1 MRLLVLSIFFL
12 SVIINIANA
21 QPKSGESLDRIVAI
35 VGDDVVMKSDIDGQI
50 GALMQYD
57 KSLDINDRTLRK
69 QILDGLIDQ
78 FLMVYKAKQ
87 DSIVISDEE
96 VTQRMEMH
104 LQTEVRRF
112 GSEQRVEQVYGMS
125 IPRIKNE
132 IKEKIRHSLLVQN
145 LLSVKFSDVKVS
157 QKEVQDFY
165 AQNSDSIPEMPA
177 AYELYHIVK
186 NVKSDDD
193 TKKASFEFAVKLR
206 DSLLNGADFA
216 VFASRYSGD
225 PGTSQDGGE
234 LGWFERGKLFPEFEK
249 AAFRLAVNE
258 ISLPIET
265 PFGFHIIQTLD
276 KRADAVKTR
285 HILIKFAQST
295 EDRQR
300 AIDFLNDLKKKIEDG
315 SDFEELAKLHSD
327 DKDSRGFGGFL
338 GKLPYEEIPEK
349 LRSIVTSLPDG
360 GLTEPMLYVSDPT
373 KESYHIIYKKK
384 FHVVHKANL
393 KDDFNEIEQYTI
405 ESKKRKLYAEFL
417 QNLRKVM
424 HWEIVSDY

>member
-1 MRLLVLSIFFL
+1 MRLIVLNIVFL
-12 SVIINIANA
+12 TLMMNVANA
-21 QPKSGESLDRIVAI
+21 QPKAGESLDRIVAI

-57 KSLDINDRTLRK
+57 KNLDVNDKALRK

-132 IKEKIRHSLLVQN
+132 IKEKIRQSLLVQN

-165 AQNSDSIPEMPA
+165 ANNSDSIPEMPA

-193 TKKASFEFAVKLR
+193 TKKTSFEFAIKLR

-216 VFASRYSGD
+216 DFAKRYSGD

-234 LGWFERGKLFPEFEK
+234 LGWFERGKLFPEFEQ

-276 KRADAVKTR
+276 KRTDAVKTR
-285 HILIKFAQST
+285 HILLKFAQST
-295 EDRQR
+295 EDKQR
-300 AIDFLNDLKKKIEDG
+300 AIDFLNDLKKKVESG

-338 GKLPYEEIPEK
+338 GKLPYEDIPDK
-349 LRSIVTSLPDG
+349 LRSIVTALPDG
-360 GLTEPMLYVSDPT
+360 GLSEPMLYVSDPS

-393 KDDFNEIEQYTI
+393 KDDFNEIEQYAI
-405 ESKKRKLYAEFL
+405 ESKKRKLYSEFL
-417 QNLRKVM
+417 QNLRKDM

>member
-1 MRLLVLSIFFL
+1 MRLLVLSIFFI
-12 SVIINIANA
+12 SVMINIAHT
-21 QPKSGESLDRIVAI
+21 QPKAGESLDRIVAI
-35 VGDDVVMKSDIDGQI
+35 VGEDVVMKSDIDGQI

-57 KSLDINDRTLRK
+57 KNLDINDKTLRK

-145 LLSVKFSDVKVS
+145 LLSVKFSEVKVT

-165 AQNSDSIPEMPA
+165 NQNSDSIPEMPA

-193 TKKASFEFAVKLR
+193 TKKASFDFAVKLR

-216 VFASRYSGD
+216 DFAKRYSGD
-225 PGTSQDGGE
+225 PGTAEDGGE

-249 AAFRLAVNE
+249 AAFKLAVNE

-276 KRADAVKTR
+276 KRPEAVKTR
-285 HILIKFAQST
+285 HILLKFAQSN
-295 EDRQR
+295 EDKQK
-300 AIDFLNDLKKKIEDG
+300 AIDFLNDLKKKIEEG
-315 SDFEELAKLHSD
+315 SDFEELAKLYSD
-327 DKDSRGFGGFL
+327 DKETRGFGGFL
-338 GKLPYEEIPEK
+338 GKLPYEDIPEK

-360 GLTEPMLYVSDPT
+360 ALSEPMLYVSDPT

-393 KDDFNEIEQYTI
+393 NDDFNEIEQYAI